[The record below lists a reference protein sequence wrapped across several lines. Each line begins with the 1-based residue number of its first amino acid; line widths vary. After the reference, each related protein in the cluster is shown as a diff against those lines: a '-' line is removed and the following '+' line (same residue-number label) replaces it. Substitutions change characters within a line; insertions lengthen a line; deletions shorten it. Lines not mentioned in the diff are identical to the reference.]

1 MAFYTKKQ
9 KSDKYKQIED
19 DVNKLNESMMI
30 LNSIVHNQQP
40 MLNTI
45 EEEISHTK
53 EETKK
58 ASEELVVAD
67 NYSNSYMGMVS
78 GTIVGAIGMML
89 VLLIRR

>member
-30 LNSIVHNQQP
+30 LNSIVNNQQP
-40 MLNTI
+40 MLDTI
-45 EEEISHTK
+45 EEEISQSK

-58 ASEELVVAD
+58 ASEELIVAD
-67 NYSNSYMGMVS
+67 NYSNSYIGMVG
-78 GTIVGAIGMML
+78 GTIVGAISMML